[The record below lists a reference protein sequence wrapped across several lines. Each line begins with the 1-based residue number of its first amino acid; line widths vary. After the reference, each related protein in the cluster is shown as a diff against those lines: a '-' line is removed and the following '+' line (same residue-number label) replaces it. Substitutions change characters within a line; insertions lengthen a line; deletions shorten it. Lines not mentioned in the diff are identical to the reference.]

1 MLAGPPQYTGTVR
14 VGWSSHEFIEVKV
27 DIGALLNQVKDVWA
41 HVGVLTPFEGWHSNG
56 LKLGFYLSNNRL
68 LTNGSLAWADDQHLG
83 TSLIS
88 DYVNTDLELKLEFKI
103 ELNSTIKD
111 VPTVSALFR
120 HSHTQKRLDTDLH
133 MRHIVQNEIPNIFVL
148 RSGWQ
153 YDADSQHRNVTGSM
167 VLRSPLDGYT
177 TGALS
182 TKFSLSDMKQI
193 RGGADL
199 DIEERK
205 YTLLLDGHV
214 KKLTE
219 NMLMVNIT
227 TPLEKFLKIFGR
239 FGINEHDKHVV
250 AEVRSPNAAL
260 GIEFKW
266 AVIAI
271 SDFDMKFNLETPLE
285 AFQKV
290 MLVGKMKPDTVEFKG
305 GLNKIM
311 LGFVGVWRFL
321 NLKDLMYS
329 YKVYTPLPQ
338 FEENGF
344 VVKNKFIK
352 WQDFDLELS
361 VKFSKFKV
369 SVVFHLRATY
379 ILFNIIYLNTVGN
392 CNRRKTSTA
401 TDGAAGHST
410 CTCID

>member
-14 VGWSSHEFIEVKV
+14 VGWSSHEFVEVKV
-27 DIGALLNQVKDVWA
+27 DVGLLLSQVKDVWA

-56 LKLGFYLSNNRL
+56 LNLGFYLSNNRL
-68 LTNGSLAWADDQHLG
+68 LTNGSLEWADDQHLG
-83 TSLIS
+83 ASLIS
-88 DYVNTDLELKLEFKI
+88 DYVNTDPELKLEFKI
-103 ELNSTIKD
+103 ELNSTVKD
-111 VPTVSALFR
+111 VPTVSALFK
-120 HSHTQKRLDTDLH
+120 HSHTQKRLDTDVH
-133 MRHIVQNEIPNIFVL
+133 MRHIVQDEIPIIFVL

-167 VLRSPLDGYT
+167 VLRSPLDGYK

-227 TPLEKFLKIFGR
+227 TPLERFQKIFGR
-239 FGINEHDKHVV
+239 FGINEHDKHIV
-250 AEVRSPNAAL
+250 AEVRSPNSAL

-271 SDFDMKFNLETPLE
+271 SDFNLKFNLETPLE

-290 MLVGKMKPDTVEFKG
+290 MLIGKMKPDTVEFKG

-352 WQDFDLELS
+352 WQEFDSELS
-361 VKFSKFKV
+361 VKFSKYKV
-369 SVVFHLRATY
+369 SVVFRLRAM
-379 ILFNIIYLNTVGN
+379 LSFS
-392 CNRRKTSTA
+392 KK
-401 TDGAAGHST
+401 
-410 CTCID
+410 